1 MLVKAR
7 PSRSRS
13 LETAPQGAEA
23 SASCPVEQ
31 GKPLFAKMKRKK
43 LSLGIET
50 PGSITQ
56 VRLDKLI
63 WRVRLPNYI
72 RRAKIRRLNQARAD
86 SETSG
91 RDCETKVG
99 LQACSTRLTLPTS
112 EHKRTRALQR
122 LSPERSSPCWV
133 SLSESRAR
141 QSDQMSR
148 SKD

>member
-1 MLVKAR
+1 MLARAR

-13 LETAPQGAEA
+13 RETAPQGAQA
-23 SASCPVEQ
+23 SASCLAEQ

-50 PGSITQ
+50 PGKITR

-72 RRAKIRRLNQARAD
+72 RRAKTRRLNLARAD

-91 RDCETKVG
+91 RDCGTKVG
-99 LQACSTRLTLPTS
+99 LQACSIRLTLPAS

-122 LSPERSSPCWV
+122 LSPERSSPCWE

-141 QSDQMSR
+141 LSDRMSR
-148 SKD
+148 YKD